1 MIAYKLSYVNKTKY
15 LNTWKKHLKGNRF
28 MIRFIS
34 VILCNNK
41 SQVMNLSRKSKVL
54 SLSVPPE
61 IVEELNEL
69 AKTEDKSRSEIFKEM
84 FKTYKESLAER
95 EWRELFSF
103 GKETAKRFKIK
114 DEEELFKILN
124 EERF

>member
-1 MIAYKLSYVNKTKY
+1 
-15 LNTWKKHLKGNRF
+15 
-28 MIRFIS
+28 
-34 VILCNNK
+34 
-41 SQVMNLSRKSKVL
+41 MNLGRKNKVL

-61 IVEELNEL
+61 IVEELDLL
-69 AKTEDKSRSEIFKEM
+69 AKTKDKSRSEIFKEI
-84 FKTYKESLAER
+84 FKTYKEALAEK

>member
-1 MIAYKLSYVNKTKY
+1 M
-15 LNTWKKHLKGNRF
+15 
-28 MIRFIS
+28 
-34 VILCNNK
+34 
-41 SQVMNLSRKSKVL
+41 SRKTKVL

-61 IVEELNEL
+61 MARELDNMARTEE
-69 AKTEDKSRSEIFKEM
+69 KSRSEIFKDM

-114 DEEELFKILN
+114 DEEELFKILG
-124 EERF
+124 EERS

>member
-1 MIAYKLSYVNKTKY
+1 M
-15 LNTWKKHLKGNRF
+15 LK
-28 MIRFIS
+28 FIS

-41 SQVMNLSRKSKVL
+41 LWVIALGKKSKVL
-54 SLSVPPE
+54 SLSVSPE
-61 IVEELNEL
+61 IALELDSM

-103 GKETAKRFKIK
+103 GKETAKRFEIK

>member
-1 MIAYKLSYVNKTKY
+1 MGDK
-15 LNTWKKHLKGNRF
+15 
-28 MIRFIS
+28 
-34 VILCNNK
+34 
-41 SQVMNLSRKSKVL
+41 LSRKTKVL

-61 IVEELNEL
+61 MARELDNMARTEE
-69 AKTEDKSRSEIFKEM
+69 KSRSEIFKDM

-114 DEEELFKILN
+114 DEEELFKILD
-124 EERF
+124 EERS